1 MDMLTTGLGCGG
13 WRGERRGVGLV
24 GRHDVADGVG
34 EAVLAVS
41 AALAVKGEGGTK
53 YGLARP
59 LGVRHTQAR
68 ASCIAIDINNSRLL
82 PS

>member
-34 EAVLAVS
+34 EAELAVS
-41 AALAVKGEGGTK
+41 AALAVKGEVVKKMLSEASGG
-53 YGLARP
+53 AP
-59 LGVRHTQAR
+59 HT
-68 ASCIAIDINNSRLL
+68 STCIMHCNCNINNSRLL